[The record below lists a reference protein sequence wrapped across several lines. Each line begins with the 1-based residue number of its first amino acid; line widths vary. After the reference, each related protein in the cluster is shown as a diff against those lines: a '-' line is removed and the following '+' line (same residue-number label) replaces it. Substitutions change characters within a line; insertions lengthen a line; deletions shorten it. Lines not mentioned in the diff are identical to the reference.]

1 MRHLGFLSLL
11 LVVVVSCQESSD
23 SADSNSS
30 NIEVPD
36 GWVLYQSSNPGYSVI
51 APADWEFDTT
61 GKMNTAMVLIS
72 PADSLNDF
80 FRENVNLVYEDL
92 SADPVGIDEYL
103 IRSEKLIK
111 QYVTDLQDYTKEKRG
126 DQYWLSYTGKQ
137 GSVRV
142 AYNQRVMMQG
152 TRAYIL
158 NYTSIVGKETRH
170 HANGAKILQSFQL
183 N

>member
-1 MRHLGFLSLL
+1 MRYLGYLSLL
-11 LVVVVSCQESSD
+11 LVVLVACQGPSD
-23 SADSNSS
+23 SSASDASD
-30 NIEVPD
+30 IEVPD
-36 GWVLYQSSNPGYSVI
+36 GWVLYQSSNPSYTVM

-92 SADPVGIDEYL
+92 SSDPGGIDEYL
-103 IRSEKLIK
+103 NRSEKLIK
-111 QYVTDLQDYTKEKRG
+111 QYVTDLQDYTKEKRE

-142 AYNQRVMMQG
+142 AYNQCVMMRG

-170 HANGAKILQSFQL
+170 HANGEKILQGFQL